1 MADRPNTRDV
11 SKRDDGW
18 AVTKPG
24 AERASAAVLPTQA
37 AAVARAKEILAND
50 GGGELRVRGKN
61 GQVREQNTVPPGSD
75 PKKSKG

>member
-1 MADRPNTRDV
+1 M

-24 AERASAAVLPTQA
+24 AERASAVLPTQA
-37 AAVARAKEILAND
+37 EAAARAKEILAND
-50 GGGELRVRGKN
+50 GGGELRIRGTN

>member
-24 AERASAAVLPTQA
+24 AERASAVLPTQA
-37 AAVARAKEILAND
+37 EAVARAKEILAND

>member
-24 AERASAAVLPTQA
+24 TARASAVLPTQVE
-37 AAVARAKEILAND
+37 AVARAKEILAND

>member
-1 MADRPNTRDV
+1 MTGRPNTRDV
-11 SKRDDGW
+11 SKRGDGW

-24 AERASAAVLPTQA
+24 AERASAVLPTQA
-37 AAVARAKEILAND
+37 EAVSRAKEILAND

>member
-1 MADRPNTRDV
+1 MTGQPNIRDV

-24 AERASAAVLPTQA
+24 AERASAVLPTQA
-37 AAVARAKEILAND
+37 EAAARAKEILAND
-50 GGGELRVRGKN
+50 GGGELRIRGTN

>member
-1 MADRPNTRDV
+1 MTGQPNIRDV

-24 AERASAAVLPTQA
+24 AERASAVLPTQA
-37 AAVARAKEILAND
+37 EAAARAKEILTND
-50 GGGELRVRGKN
+50 GGGELRIRGTN

>member
-1 MADRPNTRDV
+1 M
-11 SKRDDGW
+11 SKREAGW
-18 AVTKPG
+18 VVTKPG
-24 AERASAAVLPTQA
+24 AERASAVLPTQA